1 MQKATLSPNP
11 SLGGFGGEPMSELF
25 KRVKAIPIE
34 SVVREYY
41 PHVDLKPRGRNLISR
56 CPFHN
61 EATASFYLYSEKKR
75 WHCFGGCAKG
85 ESTIDLLLMGELASE
100 PLDAAKML
108 AEKFGI
114 ETEKPKRNAKALTV
128 AKYAEFCGLPEG
140 FLLETFLLANTDKGI
155 EIPYKDES
163 GKVVSIQRRHRLENG
178 AKNDGRFSWR
188 KGDKA
193 IPYGLWILPEE
204 KTGLTIVE
212 GASDV
217 HVLTHCGFPSLG
229 IPGAANFKPEMAANL
244 LPFAGLALIQEP
256 SEAGEKF
263 VSSITAAL
271 KASEYEGTVRA
282 VSLTEKD
289 PRSLWLRFGNREKFR
304 DALAKSIASAALIDL
319 YPPIPLTKELIKT
332 LSTLVQRF
340 IFFKNERVP
349 LLIAVWILAT
359 YVYDRFQYIPI
370 LWITSPVMRCG
381 KSRLVDL
388 LDKLVWKS
396 SGSVINTS
404 LAALYYMTAEGCT
417 FLADEVENLKN
428 SDREQFGA
436 IIGII
441 NAGFA
446 KGATVRRMVQ
456 IEGEW
461 VQKKLPVYGP
471 KVLSGIATVTD
482 TIRDR
487 SLSIRMIRKS
497 RKEKVVRF
505 NLRREGQRLG
515 ELAASL
521 ALWAEANGEALER
534 IYDDMPDQPELV
546 GCDDR
551 FLEIIDPLLSIVKF
565 ADAET
570 ANGGRIIDN
579 VMPLLRELGGQR
591 EEIQND
597 EAIVAL
603 CGLIE
608 AIFDGKEE
616 RFISSADLLEMAK
629 QTTGLQWISSAKALA
644 TFMSKLDLVSRQK
657 WITDGNTRKQIRGYE
672 ITKETLEDLKLRY
685 TSTIPGFEASQASQT
700 NAQSGSE
707 ANL

>member
-1 MQKATLSPNP
+1 
-11 SLGGFGGEPMSELF
+11 
-25 KRVKAIPIE
+25 
-34 SVVREYY
+34 
-41 PHVDLKPRGRNLISR
+41 
-56 CPFHN
+56 
-61 EATASFYLYSEKKR
+61 
-75 WHCFGGCAKG
+75 
-85 ESTIDLLLMGELASE
+85 
-100 PLDAAKML
+100 
-108 AEKFGI
+108 
-114 ETEKPKRNAKALTV
+114 
-128 AKYAEFCGLPEG
+128 
-140 FLLETFLLANTDKGI
+140 
-155 EIPYKDES
+155 
-163 GKVVSIQRRHRLENG
+163 
-178 AKNDGRFSWR
+178 
-188 KGDKA
+188 
-193 IPYGLWILPEE
+193 
-204 KTGLTIVE
+204 
-212 GASDV
+212 
-217 HVLTHCGFPSLG
+217 
-229 IPGAANFKPEMAANL
+229 
-244 LPFAGLALIQEP
+244 
-256 SEAGEKF
+256 
-263 VSSITAAL
+263 
-271 KASEYEGTVRA
+271 
-282 VSLTEKD
+282 
-289 PRSLWLRFGNREKFR
+289 
-304 DALAKSIASAALIDL
+304 
-319 YPPIPLTKELIKT
+319 
-332 LSTLVQRF
+332 
-340 IFFKNERVP
+340 

-570 ANGGRIIDN
+570 ANGGQRIIDN
-579 VMPLLRELGGQR
+579 VMSLLRELGGQR

-644 TFMSKLDLVSRQK
+644 TFMSKLDLVSLQK

-672 ITKETLEDLKLRY
+672 ITKETLDDLKLRY
-685 TSTIPGFEASQASQT
+685 TSTIPGFEASQVSQT
-700 NAQSGSE
+700 HAQSGSE